1 MTVITKNIYI
11 MFMKPYMKLLLQC
24 MVPKKNILMDAAT
37 VSTLN
42 MHYNW
47 SDIFHMQSSYEEHMT
62 HAFLANSSMMPY
74 SNQHGRD

>member
-1 MTVITKNIYI
+1 
-11 MFMKPYMKLLLQC
+11 MKLLLQS

-62 HAFLANSSMMPY
+62 YDIVCCFL
-74 SNQHGRD
+74 GK